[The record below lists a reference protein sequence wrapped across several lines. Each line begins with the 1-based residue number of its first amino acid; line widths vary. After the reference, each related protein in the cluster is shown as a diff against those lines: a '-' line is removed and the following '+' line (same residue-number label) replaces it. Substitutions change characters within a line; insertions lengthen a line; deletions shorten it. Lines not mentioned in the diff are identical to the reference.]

1 VGAAPRERKSSGAYP
16 AELFLKGG
24 ILSSKYVHFGSPEM
38 LLQEF
43 SERAAECNRLAERA
57 RSEHDRDL
65 FIELARAWCG
75 VTAETPKGETQP
87 RH

>member
-1 VGAAPRERKSSGAYP
+1 
-16 AELFLKGG
+16 
-24 ILSSKYVHFGSPEM
+24 M

-43 SERAAECNRLAERA
+43 GERAAECIRMAERA
-57 RSEHDRDL
+57 KSDHDRDL

-75 VTAETPKGETQP
+75 VTKKTSRTETQP

>member
-1 VGAAPRERKSSGAYP
+1 
-16 AELFLKGG
+16 
-24 ILSSKYVHFGSPEM
+24 M

-43 SERAAECNRLAERA
+43 TERAAECIQLAERA

-75 VTAETPKGETQP
+75 VTEETLKEETPKSENP
-87 RH
+87 RRH

>member
-1 VGAAPRERKSSGAYP
+1 MELLFRAGIALSKCSIGRRK
-16 AELFLKGG
+16 
-24 ILSSKYVHFGSPEM
+24 V

-43 SERAAECNRLAERA
+43 TERAAECIRLAKRA
-57 RSEHDRDL
+57 RSDQDRDL

-75 VTAETPKGETQP
+75 VTEAAPKTEARS

>member
-1 VGAAPRERKSSGAYP
+1 
-16 AELFLKGG
+16 
-24 ILSSKYVHFGSPEM
+24 M

-43 SERAAECNRLAERA
+43 SERAAECIRLAERA
-57 RSEHDRDL
+57 RSQHDRDL

-75 VTAETPKGETQP
+75 VTAEAPKGETQS

>member
-1 VGAAPRERKSSGAYP
+1 
-16 AELFLKGG
+16 
-24 ILSSKYVHFGSPEM
+24 M

-43 SERAAECNRLAERA
+43 SERAAEYIRLAEQA

-75 VTAETPKGETQP
+75 VTAEEPKGENQP

>member
-1 VGAAPRERKSSGAYP
+1 
-16 AELFLKGG
+16 
-24 ILSSKYVHFGSPEM
+24 M

-43 SERAAECNRLAERA
+43 SERAAECIRLAERA

-75 VTAETPKGETQP
+75 VTAEMPKGETQP

>member
-1 VGAAPRERKSSGAYP
+1 
-16 AELFLKGG
+16 
-24 ILSSKYVHFGSPEM
+24 M

-43 SERAAECNRLAERA
+43 SERAAECIQLAQRA

-75 VTAETPKGETQP
+75 VTEKTPKVETQS